1 MPKKLKV
8 WKVNAVP
15 CGVLRSLTWTAC
27 TPTKDINC
35 TLHCKTEGFTESHFF
50 CTAQKSLISR
60 AQYSIYF
67 YFIGEVG
74 GELLCAINKSFQQE
88 SLVGKCCTMWS
99 FKKSHVSA
107 HQQKISTALCTA
119 KQNASKEPHFFFIS
133 VYGRMWEWY
142 IWNWWVWVS
151 WKAFNFS
158 LGFSFKM
165 SSLVHWITEI
175 V

>member
-1 MPKKLKV
+1 MKKTRFLCSAQKTMISCSLFTTTYYKV
-8 WKVNAVP
+8 QISAVSEP
-15 CGVLRSLTWTAC
+15 WRNHVCL
-27 TPTKDINC
+27 
-35 TLHCKTEGFTESHFF
+35 
-50 CTAQKSLISR
+50 CTAQKSLISH
-60 AQYSIYF
+60 AQYSVFF
-67 YFIGEVG
+67 YFTGEVG
-74 GELLCAINKSFQQE
+74 CELLCAINKSFQQE
-88 SLVGKCCTMWS
+88 SLVDKCCTMWS

-142 IWNWWVWVS
+142 IWNWWVWGS

-165 SSLVHWITEI
+165 SSLAHWITEM